1 LNGKGN
7 LFTSDF
13 PAELWSRNQN
23 PGLPQ
28 AASDG
33 LIERFQGESIALRR
47 PKRNKL
53 WRGAAATPLHT
64 LIVNLEC

>member
-1 LNGKGN
+1 M
-7 LFTSDF
+7 FTSDF
-13 PAELWSRNQN
+13 PAGLWSGNQS

-33 LIERFQGESIALRR
+33 LVERFQGESIALRH

-53 WRGAAATPLHT
+53 WRGAAATPLRT